1 MSKRAPK
8 HRPRESRSSLPEAE
22 DPVVGPRLS
31 ISPGQ
36 RFEPHAPFEALSTQ
50 EREAL
55 SLEPSSGMPPDTEEE
70 EFSAWEPERPSDWGS
85 LLADLSRSEE
95 NTTLRVHDRT
105 HLELL
110 LDYDL
115 RSEKT
120 SESFEWEAYFFAP
133 ESLRLSQ
140 RTYDKQD
147 IYSDLQSYVR
157 FAVPDASFGDLVLAP
172 LNYVREALTT
182 QDNERILRELRLFAC
197 LVRSSGVEARRNII
211 RALDE
216 SEDAGLDEAAA
227 KRARAVIAAERMI
240 ANVIAL
246 TRELRVVME
255 QARTRPEPVG
265 TAVVWIDEDVSR
277 LLETLMANLAIG
289 LRERGASANVANA
302 AEQAAVAEARY
313 RLASNLDGIGRV
325 NMKSRQLEHLEFRR
339 HVLKRF
345 TSSVL
350 WLEPEVKQASMWVLH
365 ALYAVAASVA
375 MAFATAAAL
384 WNPVGLNGMGP
395 TRDFFQWAMVVII
408 AYAAKDRIKALLQTL
423 FQNVVS
429 RHFPDRSWRISDATK
444 KHELVTMEEQSG
456 FLPFE
461 ALPKEILE
469 VRRATRVSALE
480 EEARQETVLYHKKE
494 VVVDCEKVRSVE
506 SRYDAITEIYRLDLR
521 RWLAHTDD
529 PRREFVFA
537 DPDEGVVATA
547 SAPRVYNIGIV
558 YRLKRLQDPTP
569 TPWHRVRVVVNR
581 KGIRR
586 IEKIS

>member
-8 HRPRESRSSLPEAE
+8 RRLRESRSSLPEAE
-22 DPVVGPRLS
+22 EAVAGARLS
-31 ISPGQ
+31 LTPQ
-36 RFEPHAPFEALSTQ
+36 VQVENTAAAL
-50 EREAL
+50 
-55 SLEPSSGMPPDTEEE
+55 EEE
-70 EFSAWEPERPSDWGS
+70 ARSQSAAESEEEDLASWGPERTSDWGS

-110 LDYDL
+110 LDYDF
-115 RSEKT
+115 RPEVAT
-120 SESFEWEAYFFAP
+120 ESFEWEAYFFAP

-157 FAVPDASFGDLVLAP
+157 FAVPDTNFGDLVLAP
-172 LNYVREALTT
+172 LHYVREALAT

-197 LVRSSGVEARRNII
+197 LVRSAGVDARRSIM

-216 SEDAGLDEAAA
+216 SEDLEGDEAATR
-227 KRARAVIAAERMI
+227 RARAVIAAERMI
-240 ANVIAL
+240 SNVGAL
-246 TRELRVVME
+246 TRELRGVMAD
-255 QARTRPEPVG
+255 ARTRAEPVG
-265 TAVVWIDEDVSR
+265 TAVLWIDEDVSR

-289 LRERGASANVANA
+289 LRERGVAPNVANA
-302 AEQAAVAEARY
+302 AEQAAVSDARY
-313 RLASNLDGIGRV
+313 RLATKLDGIGRV
-325 NMKSRQLEHLEFRR
+325 KMKSRQLEHLEFRR

-384 WNPVGLNGMGP
+384 WNPGGLNGMAP
-395 TRDFFQWAMVVII
+395 ANNFFQWAMVVII

-461 ALPKEILE
+461 ELPKEVLE
-469 VRRATRVSALE
+469 VRRATRVTPLE

-494 VVVDCEKVRSVE
+494 VEVDCEKVRRIE

-558 YRLKRLQDPTP
+558 YRLRRLNDPAP
-569 TPWHRVRVVVNR
+569 APWHRVRVVVNR